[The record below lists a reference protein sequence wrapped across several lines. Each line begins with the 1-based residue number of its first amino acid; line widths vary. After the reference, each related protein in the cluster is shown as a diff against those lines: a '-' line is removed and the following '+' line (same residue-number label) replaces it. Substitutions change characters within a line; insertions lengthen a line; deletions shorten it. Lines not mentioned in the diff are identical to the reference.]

1 MFGRQRNKH
10 NPGKFRS
17 LLTLRASSE
26 AQADSGDVQP
36 DWTGAAITVRGCWVD
51 STQRMRMIEGGKFSE
66 ASGIWEIPWVPNLT
80 NAYRVE
86 FGTRYYRII
95 GIDNLEERNREL
107 HLYVVEDE
115 GAKGVSG

>member
-1 MFGRQRNKH
+1 MYGRQKH
-10 NPGKFRS
+10 KGNPGRFRT

-51 STQRMRMIEGGKFSE
+51 STQRMRIIEGGKFSE
-66 ASGIWEIPWVPNLT
+66 ASGIWEIPWVPDLT
-80 NAYRVE
+80 DKYRVE
-86 FGTRYYRII
+86 YGSRYYRIVGI
-95 GIDNLEERNREL
+95 GNPDERNREL